1 MIPLCWVNLPF
12 GQNHPTYLK
21 FVVSMYFAIT
31 SLKWVFSRLA
41 AAVRQGFCDSLG
53 FQPQDHGPHIIY
65 AKNADNPDIPSKK
78 TQS

>member
-31 SLKWVFSRLA
+31 SFLYVLGLEAYPLRNATTTANIAETARKGAGCLFQTRDG
-41 AAVRQGFCDSLG
+41 AV
-53 FQPQDHGPHIIY
+53 P
-65 AKNADNPDIPSKK
+65 
-78 TQS
+78 

>member
-31 SLKWVFSRLA
+31 SKMFGEPGPCGPEPARL
-41 AAVRQGFCDSLG
+41 RQFCNCLFGFNLNFYRLG
-53 FQPQDHGPHIIY
+53 GRGDGWTE
-65 AKNADNPDIPSKK
+65 N
-78 TQS
+78 